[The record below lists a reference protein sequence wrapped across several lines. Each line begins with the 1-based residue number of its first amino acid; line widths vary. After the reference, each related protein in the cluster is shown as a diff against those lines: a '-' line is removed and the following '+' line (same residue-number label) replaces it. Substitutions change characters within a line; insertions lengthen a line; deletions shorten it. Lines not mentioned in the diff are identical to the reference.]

1 MDMDALR
8 TRSWDSLEGLGEAD
22 PQPVK
27 RTLRERIRLYGPGL
41 AIAGIVAIA
50 AKWLSE
56 HFTAP
61 VLLFALLLGMGVNFA
76 SRERTLKPGIDFAG
90 RAVLRVGVAL
100 LGARITLDQVRSL
113 GLETVILVIA
123 AVASTI
129 TVGWML
135 ARTLK
140 LGAPLGILMGGA
152 VAICGASAALAIA
165 AIIPKTATHERD
177 TILTVIGVTALS
189 TIAMILYPVA
199 FAALHLDARAT
210 GILIGAT
217 IHDVAQVVGAGYAV
231 SKETG
236 DVAVIV
242 KLLRVAL
249 LLPAV
254 IAISLMF
261 RKARAEAGPRPPIL
275 PMVLVAFAAL
285 VIANSLG
292 IVPKPVRAGLE
303 QGSFWCL
310 AIAIAALGAKT
321 ELGDLVRVGWAR
333 VGVIVGATA
342 FLAAFALAGLM
353 FVLPALAGGH

>member
-1 MDMDALR
+1 MDALR
-8 TRSWDSLEGLGEAD
+8 SRSWDSLEGLGEAEA
-22 PQPVK
+22 QPVK
-27 RTLRERIRLYGPGL
+27 MNLKARAALYGPGL
-41 AIAGIVAIA
+41 AIACIVAIA

-61 VLLFALLLGMGVNFA
+61 VLLFALLLGMAVNFA
-76 SRERTLKPGIDFAG
+76 SRERALKPGIDFAG
-90 RAVLRVGVAL
+90 RAILRVGVAL

-113 GLETVILVIA
+113 GMETVALVIA
-123 AVASTI
+123 AVALTI
-129 TVGWML
+129 FVGWLM

-140 LGAPLGILMGGA
+140 LGAPLGVLMGGA

-165 AIIPKTATHERD
+165 AIIPKSATHERD

-199 FAALHLDARAT
+199 LAGLHIDARST

-254 IAISLMF
+254 IVISLLF
-261 RKARAEAGPRPPIL
+261 RRARAEAGPRPPIL
-275 PMVLVAFAAL
+275 PVFLVAFAAL
-285 VIANSLG
+285 VIANSVG
-292 IVPKPVRAGLE
+292 IVPAPVRSGFE

-321 ELGDLVRVGWAR
+321 DLGDLMRVGWAR

-342 FLAAFALAGLM
+342 FLAAFALTELMLVIPAIAGS
-353 FVLPALAGGH
+353 